1 MAVFVDTSA
10 IFATFDTADRRHEEA
25 QRILRE
31 LEQQSE
37 TLFTTNYVVVE
48 TMALLGKRLGFDAA
62 RAFQIEM
69 VPILNVHWID
79 KPLHEKAVA
88 ALLTAGRRN
97 LSLVDCVS
105 FEVMREMDLDMA
117 FAFDAHFT
125 EQGLRLV
132 S

>member
-1 MAVFVDTSA
+1 MFVDTSA
-10 IFATFDTADRRHEEA
+10 IFATFDTADRRHKEA
-25 QRILRE
+25 QTILRE

-37 TLFTTNYVVVE
+37 TLFTTNYVAVE
-48 TMALLGKRLGFDAA
+48 TMALPGKRLRFDAA

-79 KPLHEKAVA
+79 KPLHKTAVA

-97 LSLVDCVS
+97 LSFVDCFS
-105 FEVMREMDLDMA
+105 FEGVREMDLDMA

-125 EQGLRLV
+125 EQGFRLV